1 LQVLGKYLDIKVEL
15 GEIDYLFQYARE
27 SLLAYTKWMLEN
39 EVPYKDVL
47 HKVLIP
53 TETWPA
59 HDIRKCHVLHVASE
73 YAGQTR
79 SAAFAQRAR
88 YFFDRCMQD
97 LLSFDT
103 AYVTRPL
110 VILSVYGHVQ
120 AYFQRSSTAS
130 DREWPH
136 AYDFRQPQGFRPQ
149 SARIKAELRR
159 KLRVAAAELRHIGRN
174 RLGGLG
180 KRLPWRR
187 RDHEHV

>member
-1 LQVLGKYLDIKVEL
+1 MQPLINLRQFVAVLVLLIIPAALLTAYFRN
-15 GEIDYLFQYARE
+15 FQPE
-27 SLLAYTKWMLEN
+27 S
-39 EVPYKDVL
+39 DGQQSGG
-47 HKVLIP
+47 
-53 TETWPA
+53 
-59 HDIRKCHVLHVASE
+59 ASGHQAS
-73 YAGQTR
+73 AG
-79 SAAFAQRAR
+79 QRAR

-120 AYFQRSSTAS
+120 AYFQRCSTAA

-136 AYDFRQPQGFRPQ
+136 AHDFGQPQGFRPQ

-159 KLRVAAAELRHIGRN
+159 KLRMAATELRLIVGDRF
-174 RLGGLG
+174 GGLG

-187 RDHEHV
+187 RDHEHF